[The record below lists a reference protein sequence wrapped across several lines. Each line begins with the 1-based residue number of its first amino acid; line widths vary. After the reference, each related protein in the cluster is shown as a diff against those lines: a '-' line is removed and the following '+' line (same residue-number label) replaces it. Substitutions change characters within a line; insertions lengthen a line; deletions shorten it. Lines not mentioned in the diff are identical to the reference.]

1 MLIIEYEVIQEVYN
15 NISAYIDATDSF
27 GKFGDVIDAI
37 SKADEVEENTKEEKD
52 YTKEIKIM
60 VIYEYN

>member
-1 MLIIEYEVIQEVYN
+1 MLRIEYEVIEEVYN
-15 NISAYIDATDSF
+15 DISAYIDQTNYF

-37 SKADEVEENTKEEKD
+37 RMADEAKENTKEEKD